1 MTSATTRGIRSAQAG
16 LLINVVL
23 VVVKLVAGIVGNTY
37 ALVADAIESSTDV
50 FSSLIVWAGL
60 SIAAR
65 PADEDHPYGHG
76 KAEPLAAAV
85 VSILLIGAA
94 IGISVLAIREIRTP
108 HHSPAPFTLGVAA
121 AVMLVKEILHRRVQ
135 KVGAEVGGTAI
146 AADAWHHRSDAISS
160 LAAFIGIGIAL
171 WGGAGWESADDWA
184 ALVAAL
190 ITAVNG
196 VRALQPAVAHLMD
209 AAPEREIIER
219 ATVAARSV
227 DGVRQVEAL
236 NVRSS
241 GLGFFVDLH
250 AQADPALTLEEAHV
264 LSGKIKAAIAAE
276 IPEVVKV
283 LVHMEPYIE
292 DSSRR
297 SPREFHRTEAG
308 SSGLNRSLQHLK
320 QVSRRE

>member
-1 MTSATTRGIRSAQAG
+1 MTSATARGIRTAQAG

-23 VVVKLVAGIVGNTY
+23 VVAKFIAGIVGSSY
-37 ALVADAIESSTDV
+37 ALIADAVESSTDV

-85 VSILLIGAA
+85 VSMLLLGAA
-94 IGISVLAIREIRTP
+94 VGISILAIREIAIP
-108 HHSPAPFTLGVAA
+108 HHTPAPFTLGVAA
-121 AVMLVKEILHRRVQ
+121 AVLIVKEILHRRVH
-135 KVGAEVGGTAI
+135 KVSGEIGGTAV

-171 WGGAGWESADDWA
+171 WGGKGWESADNWA

-190 ITAVNG
+190 ITGVNG
-196 VRALQPAVAHLMD
+196 VRALQPAIASLMD
-209 AAPEREIIER
+209 AAPDRRMLER
-219 ATVAARSV
+219 AGTAAMGV
-227 DGVRQVEAL
+227 DGVRRIESL
-236 NVRSS
+236 NLRAS

-250 AQADPALTLEEAHV
+250 AQADPGLTLDEAHV
-264 LSGKIKAAIAAE
+264 LSGKIKSAICAE

-283 LVHMEPYIE
+283 LVHMEPYRGE
-292 DSSRR
+292 
-297 SPREFHRTEAG
+297 RTAD
-308 SSGLNRSLQHLK
+308 
-320 QVSRRE
+320 